1 MKRIALTIDSEH
13 AGRRLDRFL
22 ADVEPETSRGEV
34 QRDIR
39 DGRVSVSGEVTRQP
53 SRRLRENDEVV
64 WEIADR
70 APLTARPIPL
80 DVLYED
86 DHLVVVDKPAGLV
99 VHPGAGTESPT
110 LVEGLLADRTLPPSD
125 DPVRPGIVHRLDK
138 ETSGVILVAKTAAAL
153 AHLQRQFAARSVEK
167 TYLAVVRGVVAEGEG
182 TIDAPIGRNPAHP
195 RRMSVGSQ
203 GREARTDFRV
213 LRRLRDSTL
222 LLVRPHTGR
231 THQVRVHLQYI
242 GHPVLGDGIYDTQ
255 GRSVR
260 AAKRGRPP
268 RVVSD
273 PGSRGPGQ
281 AAHDAQGRSAYT
293 PKRRRLMLHAW
304 RIGVQH
310 PETGESLRFEAPIPH
325 EFPDFAYEEL
335 PWKLIGETG

>member
-1 MKRIALTIDSEH
+1 MKRIALIIDSEH

-22 ADVEPETSRGEV
+22 ADADPEISRSKV

-53 SRRLRENDEVV
+53 AHRLRENDEIV

-70 APLTARPIPL
+70 APLIPLPIPL

-86 DHLVVVDKPAGLV
+86 EHLVVVDKPAGLV

-138 ETSGVILVAKTAAAL
+138 ETSGVILVAKTSTAL

-167 TYLAVVRGVVAEGEG
+167 TYLAVVHGVIAEGEG
-182 TIDAPIGRNPAHP
+182 TIDAPIGRDPARP
-195 RRMSVGSQ
+195 WRMCVRSR
-203 GREARTDFRV
+203 GRAARTDFRV
-213 LRRLRDSTL
+213 LHRLRDSTL

-242 GHPVLGDGIYDTQ
+242 GHPVQGDPIY
-255 GRSVR
+255 G
-260 AAKRGRPP
+260 
-268 RVVSD
+268 
-273 PGSRGPGQ
+273 
-281 AAHDAQGRSAYT
+281 DAR
-293 PKRRRLMLHAW
+293 RRRLMLHAW
-304 RIGVQH
+304 RIAVQH
-310 PETGESLRFEAPIPH
+310 PETGKSLRFEAPIPA
-325 EFPDFAYEEL
+325 EFPKYPFEEL
-335 PWKLIGETG
+335 VWERMWETG

>member
-1 MKRIALTIDSEH
+1 MKRIALITDSEH

-22 ADVEPETSRGEV
+22 ADANPETSRSEV

-39 DGRVSVSGEVTRQP
+39 AGRVSVSGEVTRQP
-53 SRRLRENDEVV
+53 SRRLRENDEVI

-70 APLTARPIPL
+70 APLTPQPIPL
-80 DVLYED
+80 DILYED

-138 ETSGVILVAKTAAAL
+138 ETSGVILVAKTDAAL

-167 TYLAVVRGVVAEGEG
+167 TYVAVVHGVIAEGEG
-182 TIDAPIGRNPAHP
+182 AIDAPIGRDPAHP
-195 RRMSVGSQ
+195 RRMSVRSQ
-203 GREARTDFRV
+203 GRAARTDFRV
-213 LRRLRDSTL
+213 LRRLHDSTL

-242 GHPVLGDGIYDTQ
+242 GRPVVGDPIY
-255 GRSVR
+255 G
-260 AAKRGRPP
+260 
-268 RVVSD
+268 
-273 PGSRGPGQ
+273 
-281 AAHDAQGRSAYT
+281 DA
-293 PKRRRLMLHAW
+293 KRRRLMLHAW
-304 RIGVQH
+304 RIRVQH
-310 PETGESLRFEAPIPH
+310 PETGEDLRFEAPIPP

-335 PWKLIGETG
+335 AWERMGEIG

>member
-22 ADVEPETSRGEV
+22 ADADPEISRSKV

-53 SRRLRENDEVV
+53 AHRLRENDEIV

-70 APLTARPIPL
+70 APLIPLPIPL

-86 DHLVVVDKPAGLV
+86 EHLVVVDKPAGLV

-138 ETSGVILVAKTAAAL
+138 ETSGVILVAKTSTAL

-167 TYLAVVRGVVAEGEG
+167 TYLAVVHGVIAEGEG
-182 TIDAPIGRNPAHP
+182 TIDAPIGRDPARP
-195 RRMSVGSQ
+195 WRMCVRSR
-203 GREARTDFRV
+203 GRAARTDFRV
-213 LRRLRDSTL
+213 LHRLRDSTL

-242 GHPVLGDGIYDTQ
+242 GHPVQGDPIY
-255 GRSVR
+255 G
-260 AAKRGRPP
+260 
-268 RVVSD
+268 
-273 PGSRGPGQ
+273 
-281 AAHDAQGRSAYT
+281 DAR
-293 PKRRRLMLHAW
+293 RRRLMLHAW
-304 RIGVQH
+304 RIAVQH
-310 PETGESLRFEAPIPH
+310 PETGKSLRFEAPIPA
-325 EFPDFAYEEL
+325 EFPKYPFEEL
-335 PWKLIGETG
+335 VWERMWETG

>member
-13 AGRRLDRFL
+13 VGRRLDRFL
-22 ADVEPETSRGEV
+22 ADADPEISRSEV

-53 SRRLRENDEVV
+53 SRRLRENEEVV

-70 APLTARPIPL
+70 APLTPRPIPL

-86 DHLVVVDKPAGLV
+86 EHLVAVDKPAGLV

-110 LVEGLLADRTLPPSD
+110 LVEGLLADRALPPSD

-138 ETSGVILVAKTAAAL
+138 ETSGVILVAKTPAAL

-167 TYLAVVRGVVAEGEG
+167 TYLAVVRGVIAEGEG
-182 TIDAPIGRNPAHP
+182 TIDAPIGRDPAHP
-195 RRMSVGSQ
+195 RRMSVRSQ
-203 GREARTDFRV
+203 GRAARTDFRV

-242 GHPVLGDGIYDTQ
+242 GHPVLGDSIYGSAGSGNRGKAANDT
-255 GRSVR
+255 
-260 AAKRGRPP
+260 P
-268 RVVSD
+268 R
-273 PGSRGPGQ
+273 
-281 AAHDAQGRSAYT
+281 RSAYAA
-293 PKRRRLMLHAW
+293 KRRRLMLHAW

-310 PETGESLRFEAPIPH
+310 PETGESLRFEAPIPA
-325 EFPDFAYEEL
+325 EFPDFAYEGL
-335 PWKLIGETG
+335 SHDTGEVS

>member
-22 ADVEPETSRGEV
+22 ADADPEISRSEV

-39 DGRVSVSGEVTRQP
+39 AGRVSVSGEVTRQP
-53 SRRLRENDEVV
+53 SRRLRENDEVI

-70 APLTARPIPL
+70 APLTPRPIPL

-86 DHLVVVDKPAGLV
+86 EHLVAVDKPAGLV

-110 LVEGLLADRTLPPSD
+110 LVEGLLADRTLPRSD
-125 DPVRPGIVHRLDK
+125 DPARPGIVHRLDK

-167 TYLAVVRGVVAEGEG
+167 AYLAVVRGVIAEKEG
-182 TIDAPIGRNPAHP
+182 TIDAPIGRDPAHP
-195 RRMSVGSQ
+195 RRMRVRSQ
-203 GREARTDFRV
+203 GRAARTDFRV

-242 GHPVLGDGIYDTQ
+242 GHPVVGDSIYGD
-255 GRSVR
+255 
-260 AAKRGRPP
+260 AKRGRPP
-268 RVVSD
+268 QVFSD
-273 PGSRGPGQ
+273 SGSRGPGQ
-281 AAHDAQGRSAYT
+281 AAHDAQGRSAYAA
-293 PKRRRLMLHAW
+293 KRRRMMLHAW
-304 RIGVQH
+304 RITVQH
-310 PETGESLRFEAPIPH
+310 PETGKSLRLEAPVPP
-325 EFPDFAYEEL
+325 EFPDFACEESGSERR
-335 PWKLIGETG
+335 GETK

>member
-22 ADVEPETSRGEV
+22 ADADPVISRSEV

-39 DGRVSVSGEVTRQP
+39 AGRVSVSGEVTRQP
-53 SRRLRENDEVV
+53 SRRLRENDEVI

-70 APLTARPIPL
+70 APLTPQPIPL

-86 DHLVVVDKPAGLV
+86 EHLVAVDKPAGLV

-110 LVEGLLADRTLPPSD
+110 LVEGLLADRTLPRSD

-167 TYLAVVRGVVAEGEG
+167 AYLAVVRGVIAEGEG
-182 TIDAPIGRNPAHP
+182 TIDAPIGRDPAHP
-195 RRMSVGSQ
+195 RRMRVRSQ
-203 GREARTDFRV
+203 GRAARTDFRV

-242 GHPVLGDGIYDTQ
+242 GHPVLGDDVY
-255 GRSVR
+255 
-260 AAKRGRPP
+260 
-268 RVVSD
+268 
-273 PGSRGPGQ
+273 
-281 AAHDAQGRSAYT
+281 DAQRRPAYA
-293 PKRRRLMLHAW
+293 PKRRRMMLHAW
-304 RIGVQH
+304 RITVRH
-310 PETGESLRFEAPIPH
+310 PETGKSLRLEAPVPP
-325 EFPDFAYEEL
+325 EFPDFACEE
-335 PWKLIGETG
+335 PDSARRGETT

>member
-22 ADVEPETSRGEV
+22 ADAGPEISRSEV

-39 DGRVSVSGEVTRQP
+39 GGRVSVSGEVTRQP
-53 SRRLRENDEVV
+53 AHRLRENDEIV

-70 APLTARPIPL
+70 APLIPLPIPL

-86 DHLVVVDKPAGLV
+86 EHLVVVDKPAGLV

-138 ETSGVILVAKTAAAL
+138 ETSGVILVAKTSTAL

-167 TYLAVVRGVVAEGEG
+167 TYLAVVHGVIAEGEG
-182 TIDAPIGRNPAHP
+182 TIDAPIGRDPARP
-195 RRMSVGSQ
+195 WRMCVRSR
-203 GREARTDFRV
+203 GRAARTDFRV
-213 LRRLRDSTL
+213 LHRLRDSTL

-242 GHPVLGDGIYDTQ
+242 GHPVQGDPIY
-255 GRSVR
+255 G
-260 AAKRGRPP
+260 
-268 RVVSD
+268 
-273 PGSRGPGQ
+273 
-281 AAHDAQGRSAYT
+281 DAR
-293 PKRRRLMLHAW
+293 RRRLMLHAW
-304 RIGVQH
+304 RIAVQH
-310 PETGESLRFEAPIPH
+310 PETGKSLRFEAPIPA
-325 EFPDFAYEEL
+325 EFPKYPFEEL
-335 PWKLIGETG
+335 VWERMWETG